1 MNKCDTI
8 PSRIIFYHEYIDR
21 WLHIWKIL
29 PVESEK
35 ITLMDGVSHQAEQL
49 AFFSFILFFYP
60 YRCPI
65 VG

>member
-29 PVESEK
+29 PVEGEK
-35 ITLMDGVSHQAEQL
+35 ITLIDGVSHQAEQPAL
-49 AFFSFILFFYP
+49 FYSFYFFFLTD
-60 YRCPI
+60 
-65 VG
+65 VQ